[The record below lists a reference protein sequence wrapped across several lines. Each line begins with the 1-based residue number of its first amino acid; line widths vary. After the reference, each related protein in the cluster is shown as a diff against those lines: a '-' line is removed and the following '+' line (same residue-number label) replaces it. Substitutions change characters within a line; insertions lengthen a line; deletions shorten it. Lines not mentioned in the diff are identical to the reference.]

1 MYLST
6 NTVKSIS
13 CWMTFFI
20 IIVTNGLDVCSVFP
34 DNDKMNT
41 AGVTGW
47 RRVLFYGSWSCLCFF
62 FFWKR
67 FVFALLLFAVFL
79 GSNNVCYTICNIRGK
94 EVIYILILH
103 LFLPAKINMNSKF
116 LRRFIMGII
125 ITSYLYS
132 GLPKK
137 N

>member
-1 MYLST
+1 
-6 NTVKSIS
+6 
-13 CWMTFFI
+13 MTFFI

-47 RRVLFYGSWSCLCFF
+47 RRVLSLLWHLILPLFFF

-67 FVFALLLFAVFL
+67 FVFALLLLAVFL
-79 GSNNVCYTICNIRGK
+79 GSNNVWYTICNIRGK
-94 EVIYILILH
+94 GVICILILH

-116 LRRFIMGII
+116 LGRFIMGII

-132 GLPKK
+132 GLPNK

>member
-1 MYLST
+1 
-6 NTVKSIS
+6 
-13 CWMTFFI
+13 MTFFI

-47 RRVLFYGSWSCLCFF
+47 RRVLSLLWHLILPLFFSFGKGSCLLCFC
-62 FFWKR
+62 
-67 FVFALLLFAVFL
+67 FAVFL
-79 GSNNVCYTICNIRGK
+79 GSNNVCYTICKGK

-132 GLPKK
+132 GLPNK

>member
-1 MYLST
+1 
-6 NTVKSIS
+6 
-13 CWMTFFI
+13 MTFFI

-47 RRVLFYGSWSCLCFF
+47 RRVLSLLWHLILPLFF

-79 GSNNVCYTICNIRGK
+79 GSNNVCYTICNIKGK

-132 GLPKK
+132 GLPNK

>member
-1 MYLST
+1 MAEGALSF
-6 NTVKSIS
+6 
-13 CWMTFFI
+13 MAP
-20 IIVTNGLDVCSVFP
+20 DPASV
-34 DNDKMNT
+34 
-41 AGVTGW
+41 
-47 RRVLFYGSWSCLCFF
+47 FF

-67 FVFALLLFAVFL
+67 FVFALLLLAVFL

-94 EVIYILILH
+94 GVIYILILH

-116 LRRFIMGII
+116 LGRFIMGII

-132 GLPKK
+132 GLPNK

>member
-1 MYLST
+1 MPF
-6 NTVKSIS
+6 V
-13 CWMTFFI
+13 I
-20 IIVTNGLDVCSVFP
+20 IIVTNDLDVCSVFP
-34 DNDKMNT
+34 DYDKMNT

-47 RRVLFYGSWSCLCFF
+47 RRVLSLLWHLILPLFF
-62 FFWKR
+62 FFYWKR
-67 FVFALLLFAVFL
+67 FVFALLLFAVFP

-94 EVIYILILH
+94 GVIYILLLH

-132 GLPKK
+132 GLPNK